1 MAELLYNFQALK
13 PMASKISRPEMDI
26 QCRSMRMILYLVI
39 VQLSKCWNCSHTEG
53 VAEGTYYYVLTIP
66 GKEDLTGS
74 ITLVR

>member
-1 MAELLYNFQALK
+1 
-13 PMASKISRPEMDI
+13 
-26 QCRSMRMILYLVI
+26 MRMILYLVI

-66 GKEDLTGS
+66 AKEDLTGS